1 MDQKSII
8 LIPFP
13 YSDFSSKKVRPA
25 LVLSCSKF
33 NKNEDVIICAIT
45 SSIKDRPYSIIIN
58 QNNTINKN
66 LVDESQ
72 IRLDTITRINKSLVI
87 KEIDILNDKTFK
99 KTIEILNTIFIN
111 K

>member
-1 MDQKSII
+1 MIDQKSIV

-13 YSDFSSKKVRPA
+13 YSDFSGKKVRPA
-25 LVLSCSKF
+25 LIISNLRF
-33 NKNEDVIICAIT
+33 NKNEDIIICAIT

-58 QNNTINKN
+58 QNDTVNKK

-72 IRLDTITRINKSLVI
+72 VRLDTITRIKKSLII

-99 KTIEILNTIFIN
+99 KAMEILNTIF
-111 K
+111 

>member
-25 LVLSCSKF
+25 LVLSSSKF
-33 NKNEDVIICAIT
+33 NKDEDIIMCAIT

-58 QNNTINKN
+58 QNNTINKR

-72 IRLDTITRINKSLVI
+72 VRLDTITRINKSLVI
-87 KEIDILNDKTFK
+87 KEIDVLNDKTFK
-99 KTIEILNTIFIN
+99 KTTEILNTIFTN
-111 K
+111 